1 MYICMYTYHNIIW
14 KESQVLKHEQHF
26 FFKIWNSFVIIIRIL
41 TGEMKVMNIHENDK
55 VQLVNNINVSFRRC
69 FGIDTYKWIFC

>member
-1 MYICMYTYHNIIW
+1 MYVYISQHNLKRITS
-14 KESQVLKHEQHF
+14 SQTRTTLF
-26 FFKIWNSFVIIIRIL
+26 FFKYKKQFVIIIRIL

-69 FGIDTYKWIFC
+69 FGIDTYK